1 MKLNT
6 LLFFSLQLFAWESL
20 LSQDFISNIEP
31 TRVPLK
37 ISNNAVSG
45 AIVNGTPF
53 VYSFAGIDSSKNY
66 AGIHL
71 KSFRYNTLSQLWDT
85 IPDLPDTKG
94 KIASA
99 ASTIDS
105 IIYIIGGYYVDNR
118 GNETSSNL
126 VHRYNTST
134 NSYLSDG
141 SPIPVP
147 IDDHV
152 QAVWKDSLIFVITG
166 WSNSGNVPNVQIY
179 HPQTDTW
186 SSGNPVP
193 NNNDYKSFGA
203 SGTII
208 DNTIY
213 YFGGA
218 SGGSGFPR
226 QNILR
231 IGDINPS
238 NPTLITWRDTMID
251 PSLFCYRAACIG
263 NLRGVNWLGG
273 SEITYN
279 YNGIAYNG
287 SGGVPASNKNRYYN
301 LNDTTMNTKFI
312 QGDSLPMDI
321 RGIADFGNTAYI
333 VGGMVNNQKVT
344 NKVWKL
350 NYQSVSILNKSEED
364 FSFYPNPASSKLVI
378 NYHEGKQVIASF
390 YSSQGTLVYRQLIT
404 SKTTEIDISNL
415 NKGMYLLQL
424 SSGSASTTKKLF
436 VL

>member
-1 MKLNT
+1 MRLTTKLFFL
-6 LLFFSLQLFAWESL
+6 LLFFSWGNIF
-20 LSQDFISNIEP
+20 SQDFISNIEP
-31 TRVPLK
+31 SRVPLK
-37 ISNNAVSG
+37 ISNNAVTG
-45 AIVNGTPF
+45 AILNGTPY

-71 KSFRYNTLSQLWDT
+71 KSFRYNTLSQIWDT

-94 KIASA
+94 KIAPA

-105 IIYIIGGYYVDNR
+105 IIYIMGGYYVDRR
-118 GNETSSNL
+118 GHETSSNL

-141 SPIPVP
+141 APIPVP

-152 QAVWKDSLIFVITG
+152 QATWKDSLIFVITG

-179 HPQTDTW
+179 YPRTNTW
-186 SSGNPVP
+186 VSGNPVP
-193 NNNDYKSFGA
+193 NNNTYKSFGA
-203 SGTII
+203 SGTIVN
-208 DNTIY
+208 NTIY

-218 SGGSGFPR
+218 SGGTGFPC

-238 NPTLITWRDTMID
+238 NPTLINWRDTVID
-251 PSLFCYRAACIG
+251 PSLFSYRAACIG
-263 NLRGVNWLGG
+263 NIHGVNWIGG

-287 SGGVPASNKNRYYN
+287 SGGVSASNRNRYYN

-312 QGDSLPMDI
+312 HGDSLPMDL

-350 NYQSVSILNKSEED
+350 NYQTVSIPSKPDQD
-364 FSFYPNPASSKLVI
+364 FYFYPNPASSKLI
-378 NYHEGKQVIASF
+378 IKYKNKKQWVLSF
-390 YSSQGTLVYRQLIT
+390 YSSQGALVRKQIIT
-404 SKTTEIDISNL
+404 SKTAEIDITNL
-415 NKGMYLLQL
+415 DKGMYFIQI
-424 SSGSASTTKKLF
+424 SSGDTFITKKLF
-436 VL
+436 VQ